1 LQEQKVK
8 KTLKFSFKLHRY
20 LVQQVGVFC
29 TSNSAELKS
38 VVREVTGFV
47 KLIEKENALTKAT
60 SQETATQIAAL
71 LKE

>member
-1 LQEQKVK
+1 MK
-8 KTLKFSFKLHRY
+8 KTLKFSFRLHRY

-29 TSNSAELKS
+29 TSNTTQLKS
-38 VVREVTGFV
+38 VVREVTGLV
-47 KLIEKENALTKAT
+47 KLVEEETALTKAT

>member
-1 LQEQKVK
+1 MK

-29 TSNSAELKS
+29 TSNTTQLKS
-38 VVREVTGFV
+38 VVREVTGLV
-47 KLIEKENALTKAT
+47 KLVKEEKALTKAT